1 MMLCLRPHDVSP
13 VLSSLDDDR
22 ILHPRRACAN
32 GGRRHL
38 PGRLPTVPLHQRHQ
52 IEGGRV
58 HPHPI
63 RRGLR
68 VQRPRRVYAGL
79 LGGGDVNVAGI
90 CAVQC
95 GDGGGGQQQDMQRAF
110 QCRLCDILACCSD
123 CPSERASECFLPN
136 VLNGYTPTGWEP
148 LSCDGSNASSG
159 GGDSSSGC
167 VLFCH
172 HEYCVIV
179 SQISS
184 VECSVMRHRWRTS
197 RILVPASTTVVVVV
211 IIVVVVPHAITPP
224 GQERWCGEQRR
235 RRQYTPQS
243 INQPTNQPIN

>member
-1 MMLCLRPHDVSP
+1 LPATSRRLSRPIIARR
-13 VLSSLDDDR
+13 SSIPRGCANDDDR

-38 PGRLPTVPLHQRHQ
+38 PGRVPTVPLHQRHR
-52 IEGGRV
+52 IERGRV

-79 LGGGDVNVAGI
+79 LGGGDVDVAGM
-90 CAVQC
+90 CVVQC

-123 CPSERASECFLPN
+123 CPSERASECFPPN

-148 LSCDGSNASSG
+148 LSCDGSNASRG
-159 GGDSSSGC
+159 GGGSSSGSRRA
-167 VLFCH
+167 V
-172 HEYCVIV
+172 E
-179 SQISS
+179 SS
-184 VECSVMRHRWRTS
+184 LSLAVY
-197 RILVPASTTVVVVV
+197 
-211 IIVVVVPHAITPP
+211 
-224 GQERWCGEQRR
+224 Q
-235 RRQYTPQS
+235 
-243 INQPTNQPIN
+243 